1 MGDDAPLADQIGDLA
16 KRAEQ
21 WMLDE
26 AFPFWAERGVN
37 PEGGFFER
45 LDLDGFGIPDED
57 SRVRVQ
63 ARMAICFTIAAEL
76 GWETEH
82 AQGLV
87 RRALDVLI
95 ADCRRPDGL
104 YGKMVRPG
112 IGLTD
117 DTAMA
122 YDTAFAL
129 LSFAMAYRAFG
140 WEFARDAG
148 EHLSQAIDQHLMRS
162 PEEGGAAE
170 TLPAPTNRK
179 QNPHMH
185 LTEAS
190 LAWFEATGETR
201 SLERAFSIVRF
212 VESRFYRND
221 LELLIEEY
229 DIPDANNRTEAGH
242 MLEWVWILGQMV
254 KITGARP
261 HPLAAA
267 LHSSA
272 NRILDGLDYIP
283 LSQGL
288 DGQPM
293 QLRQRTWSVAEQ
305 LKAHIAFWRLGH
317 DPAIAAQIVAIGK
330 QLFADHI
337 DAAVRGAWLDVID
350 PQRNALI
357 KDITPATG
365 YHVFQAFQE
374 LIRFSGEFSAAQ
386 TAS

>member
-1 MGDDAPLADQIGDLA
+1 MRDGNQLADQIVDLA
-16 KRAEQ
+16 KQAEL
-21 WMLDE
+21 WMLDK

-37 PEGGFFER
+37 PAGGFFER

-63 ARMAICFTIAAEL
+63 ARMAISFTIAAEL
-76 GWETEH
+76 GWEPER
-82 AQGLV
+82 AQVLV

-112 IGLTD
+112 LGLTD

-129 LSFAMAYRAFG
+129 LSFAMAYRTFG
-140 WEFARDAG
+140 WDSARDAG
-148 EHLSQAIDQHLMRS
+148 EHLSQAIDQHLMRT

-170 TLPAPTNRK
+170 TLPAPAIRT

-212 VESRFYRND
+212 VADRFYRDD
-221 LELLIEEY
+221 LGLLIEEF
-229 DIPDANNRTEAGH
+229 DVPDAKNRTEAGH

-254 KITGARP
+254 RITGAMP
-261 HPLAAA
+261 HPLASA
-267 LHSSA
+267 LHLSA
-272 NRILDGLDYIP
+272 NRMLGGLDYIP
-283 LSQGL
+283 LSQTL
-288 DGQPM
+288 DGKPLQ
-293 QLRQRTWSVAEQ
+293 QRQRTWSVAEK
-305 LKAHIAFWRLGH
+305 LKALIAYWRLDH
-317 DPAIAAQIVAIGK
+317 DPIIAGQIVATGK

-337 DAAVRGAWLDVID
+337 DEAVSGAWVDEID
-350 PQRNALI
+350 PNRNSLI

-374 LIRFSGEFSAAQ
+374 LIRFSKEFS
-386 TAS
+386 SV